1 MATNLN
7 MAGII
12 EYVTA
17 NISNEKGVLVE
28 FLGSARESNPQNKT
42 RPVLIKSSRV

>member
-28 FLGSARESNPQNKT
+28 FLGFAREPNPLNRTKQDQYQ
-42 RPVLIKSSRV
+42 

>member
-1 MATNLN
+1 

-28 FLGSARESNPQNKT
+28 FPGSARESNPQNRTKQDQYQ
-42 RPVLIKSSRV
+42 